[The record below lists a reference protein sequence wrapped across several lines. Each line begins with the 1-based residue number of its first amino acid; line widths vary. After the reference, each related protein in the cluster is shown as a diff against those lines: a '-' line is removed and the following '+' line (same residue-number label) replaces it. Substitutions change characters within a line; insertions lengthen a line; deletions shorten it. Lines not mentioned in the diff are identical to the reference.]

1 MSQYSKEPDQ
11 SGTAGSYGPGT
22 GNLPPTGQYRRRQ
35 RRRLAIIA
43 ALIAILLII
52 LVLFFFFPRPT
63 ATVTLTPVSKALSGS
78 VTGSYTPRVLSSA
91 QQGSRSGDLIKPGT
105 KAGGTLTFKNWNPY
119 EVTIP
124 KGTAVTNVTGQ
135 QVVTDEDIVVPP
147 DPIIPGIASGPAH
160 AVKAGK
166 SGNITAVSINTSC
179 CFAGISVF
187 NTSAFSGGLDDQPGN
202 TVQQSD
208 IDRLTKLQVPLLIQ
222 QALTGFQKQLS
233 PGEQLVKPIPICS
246 SPGVTSNP
254 GVGASATKVTVS
266 VSLTCSDSA
275 YNPQTVPS
283 QVEDLLKQQAI
294 QLLHP
299 DPAFIPVGTIVIKIG
314 QETPEK
320 DGNIHVQATASGI
333 WKYQFS
339 DAQKMDMAKLIARK
353 TVSEA
358 KALLLQQPGVAAVS
372 ITISSPII
380 DLSGHDMVPDDLGAI
395 TING

>member
-52 LVLFFFFPRPT
+52 LVLLFFPRPT

-91 QQGSRSGDLIKPGT
+91 QQGSRSGDLIKLGT

-124 KGTAVTNVTGQ
+124 KGTTVTNVTGQ

-208 IDRLTKLQVPLLIQ
+208 IDRLTKFQVPLLIQ

-233 PGEQLVKPIPICS
+233 PGEQLVKPIPTCS

-254 GVGASATKVTVS
+254 EVGVSATKVTVS

-283 QVEDLLKQQAI
+283 QAEDLLKQQAI

-333 WKYQFS
+333 VKYQFS

-353 TVSEA
+353 TASEA

-372 ITISSPII
+372 ITISSPIL

>member
-1 MSQYSKEPDQ
+1 
-11 SGTAGSYGPGT
+11 
-22 GNLPPTGQYRRRQ
+22 
-35 RRRLAIIA
+35 
-43 ALIAILLII
+43 
-52 LVLFFFFPRPT
+52 
-63 ATVTLTPVSKALSGS
+63 
-78 VTGSYTPRVLSSA
+78 
-91 QQGSRSGDLIKPGT
+91 
-105 KAGGTLTFKNWNPY
+105 
-119 EVTIP
+119 
-124 KGTAVTNVTGQ
+124 VTN
-135 QVVTDEDIVVPP
+135 EDIVVPP

-166 SGNITAVSINTSC
+166 SGNITAMSINTSC
-179 CFAGISVF
+179 CFAGIYVF
-187 NTSAFSGGLDDQPGN
+187 NTSAFSGGLDNQPGN

-222 QALTGFQKQLS
+222 QALTDFQKQLS
-233 PGEQLVKPIPICS
+233 PGEQLVKPIPTCS

-254 GVGASATKVTVS
+254 GVGASGTKMTVS

-333 WKYQFS
+333 LKYQFS

-372 ITISSPII
+372 ISVSGPII
-380 DLSGHDMVPDDLGAI
+380 DLSGHDMVPDDLGTI